1 MICGNFDCVW
11 IIREVLVSVA
21 FVYESIRIGKL
32 CGCLLLYVVV
42 RALPMKRGIVGEIL
56 GPSLPLVFF
65 L

>member
-11 IIREVLVSVA
+11 IISEVLVSVA
-21 FVYESIRIGKL
+21 FVCEIIHIGKL

-56 GPSLPLVFF
+56 KHALPLVFF